1 MGQFAVNRRKSL
13 KFKVE
18 ITSGIL
24 FKEYLQYLQGKKRS
38 VSVTLSSMCSFNLM
52 MSIGDWR

>member
-24 FKEYLQYLQGKKRS
+24 FKEYSQYLQGKKRS

-52 MSIGDWR
+52 MSIDD